1 MALSNRQ
8 TCLEKQGIESRHEHL
23 IRNEWVKDQLEY
35 TKALVNSEYTI
46 QNEFLV
52 S

>member
-1 MALSNRQ
+1 MKLTNGQ
-8 TCLEKQGIESRHEHL
+8 TCLEKYGIEARNEQVK
-23 IRNEWVKDQLEY
+23 RNEWVKDYLEY
-35 TKALVNSEYTI
+35 TKALVSSEYTI